1 MRAKCRTAERL
12 VRSSFMK
19 PTSKR
24 FAISRSIIGMMILAA
39 STCPCVAQIS
49 AATTWTSVGETST
62 PGPDYSQSRYWMMAP
77 RNPNTQPVDVLFF
90 HTTTFWDPNYVDPAT
105 GARLTAPRD
114 PTKASVWNQTI
125 DAAIQES
132 IAAAIAN
139 TQVSVFA
146 ASCNIYAP
154 FYRQAALPEALWPDP
169 AASERALSVAY
180 GDIEAAFDYYMAYLN
195 NGRPFIL
202 AGHSQGSNLLLWL
215 LERRM
220 SNPTYLRK
228 MVAAYVI
235 GWAVTRDEL
244 ERYPHL
250 EMCNFATQTG
260 CIVSFNSQGPQATT
274 SMARPG
280 AVSVN
285 PLLMLWSTSTD
296 VAAASMNLGTV
307 LMPPMVAAQT
317 EISQFTG
324 AYNQDGALI
333 LTNPPQSA
341 PMANAAQIYHSYDYA
356 LFYRNLEQNAKDRI
370 RAFQARRPRGVQP
383 PGR

>member
-1 MRAKCRTAERL
+1 
-12 VRSSFMK
+12 MK
-19 PTSKR
+19 STSKR
-24 FAISRSIIGMMILAA
+24 VAISRSLIGMAFLVASAFPCAA
-39 STCPCVAQIS
+39 QT
-49 AATTWTSVGETST
+49 AAVTTWTSVGETST
-62 PGPDYSQSRYWMMAP
+62 PGPDYSQLRYWMMAP
-77 RNPNTQPVDVLFF
+77 RNPNAQPVDVLFF

-114 PTKASVWNQTI
+114 STKAPVWNQTI
-125 DAAIQES
+125 DAAIQETT
-132 IAAAIAN
+132 AVAIAN

-154 FYRQAALPEALWPDP
+154 FYRQVALPEGLWPDP

-180 GDIEAAFDYYMAYLN
+180 TDIEAAFDYYMAHLN

-244 ERYPHL
+244 DRYPHL
-250 EMCNFATQTG
+250 EMCNSATQTG
-260 CIVSFNSQGPQATT
+260 CIVSFNTQGPQATT

-285 PLLMLWSTSTD
+285 PLLMLWSTSND

-307 LMPPMVAAQT
+307 LMPPMVSVQT
-317 EISQFTG
+317 EISQSTG
-324 AYNQDGALI
+324 AYNLDGALI
-333 LTNPPQSA
+333 LTNPPQTP
-341 PMANAAQIYHSYDYA
+341 PMANAAQFYHSFDYA

-370 RAFQARRPRGVQP
+370 SAFHARRPRGIYP